1 MQLSLR
7 HRLVMLMAS
16 AMVPLFGL
24 SMVNALLNRSAAV
37 GQVSDDLKFA
47 VSLVAA
53 SQNKAVEASH
63 HILTAIGKAPG
74 MLTPHHPDCPRYLA
88 TLKEQLGVY
97 VNLGIV
103 GADGYLL
110 CHAMEAP
117 RNVYLGDRDYV
128 QEAFGQR
135 RFTVSGP
142 TLGRLSATP
151 VIVFAMPMFDPQ
163 GKAMA
168 LAFASMSLED
178 LARPL
183 LQAALPQG
191 GQMVILD
198 RQGQVLAVSPAN
210 PDLIGQP
217 VASPV
222 LAQAVKAMRPGTR
235 EGLDEQG
242 RERIYAFLPAGRS
255 EHPGFFVAV
264 SVDRDSVLAPAHRQ
278 WQREL
283 ALLTLVA
290 LFGGWLAWRMGRR
303 VILEPTLTLLEAT
316 RQVSE
321 GRLDVRIGLGSVQEA
336 NEFSRI
342 AAGFNRMAESL
353 QAQRQALGAELAR
366 SQAAQE
372 RLRDAQRVGSIGYWQ
387 IDLGSRQ
394 LWCSDEVYVLLGTDR
409 VTFDGTDAGFVR
421 LVHPDDREA
430 FLAQRE
436 VALAGALPLD
446 IEFRI
451 LTPAGDVRW
460 LHQFGRSDAGAPSA
474 RHRSGV
480 IQDITQRKLAAQ
492 ALRESEQRYA
502 VLFESAPVPM
512 WVYDMASARFLKVN
526 RVALDI
532 YGYSHQEFLAM
543 TLFDIRPETEHGRL
557 RRQMAQN
564 PPVFRRVWRHRRKDG
579 SVFPVS
585 VFSHAIQY
593 DGRAARFVVAVDISA
608 QIKAESE
615 VQDYLFTL
623 QRAADAAQAI
633 TWHRTLEGTLQEIVH
648 QARGVIG
655 AHQALVSLR
664 LGHSRGRFEHA
675 VSLSEKYA
683 SSPQAGALPVDSRVE
698 VLIGA
703 AGRALHLTQAELQ
716 AHPCWPTLAPGV
728 DQPLGM
734 RGWLAV
740 PLTGRD
746 GENLGLLQLC
756 DRYQGE
762 FTQQDEYVAIEL
774 AHLASIAIEN
784 TRLLE
789 EVSRLNTGLE
799 HKVAERTAELTRQEA
814 LFRALAEQAPQM
826 VWTASPKGEATYYNR
841 AWFELVGGEF
851 KDWSGY
857 RWLAAVHPEDVPG
870 LKANWLAANAGQA
883 PYSGTRRLLA
893 KDGCYHTMTY
903 RASPVHDE
911 HGQVAFWVGI
921 DADITELKE
930 IEAALRLSNQELEA
944 FSYSVSHDL
953 RSPLNTIDGFSR
965 LLAKQ
970 LVGSGNEKTAHY
982 LARIQAG
989 VAQMG
994 QLIEDLLSLSQ
1005 LTRAQ
1010 LCCEALDLSD
1020 MAQGILDECQAR
1032 APGRQVVVSVQAGL
1046 RADAD
1051 ARLLRV
1057 ALTNL
1062 LTNAWKF
1069 TGRLERAEI
1078 SVGQSLDA
1086 AGLPVFFVRDNG
1098 AGFDMAYADK
1108 LYAPFQRLHSAS
1120 EFPGTGIGLAIVSRV
1135 IERHGGRLWAE
1146 STPGCGAT
1154 FFFTLPRLRLPA

>member
-1 MQLSLR
+1 
-7 HRLVMLMAS
+7 MLMAA

-24 SMVNALLNRSAAV
+24 SMVNALLNRTAAV

-53 SQNKAVEASH
+53 NQDKMVDAIH
-63 HILTAIGKAPG
+63 HILVSIGNAPG
-74 MLTPHHPDCPRYLA
+74 ALTPRNAHCPRYLS

-97 VNLGIV
+97 ANLGIV

-110 CHAMEAP
+110 CHAMDEP
-117 RNVYLGDRDYV
+117 RHVYVGDRSYV
-128 QEAFGQR
+128 QEAFSQR

-142 TLGRLSATP
+142 VLGRMSAKQ
-151 VIVFAMPMFDPQ
+151 VIVFAMPMLDRRGQ
-163 GKAMA
+163 IVG
-168 LAFASMSLED
+168 LAFAAMSLED

-183 LQAALPQG
+183 LKTALPRG
-191 GQMVILD
+191 GQVVILD
-198 RQGQVLAVSPAN
+198 RQGLVLAASPAN
-210 PDLIGQP
+210 PAIIGQQ
-217 VASPV
+217 VSSPV
-222 LAQAVKAMRPGTR
+222 LAEAVKTMRPGMA
-235 EGLDEQG
+235 EGLDDQG
-242 RERIYAFLPAGRS
+242 RERIYSFLPAGQADN
-255 EHPGFFVAV
+255 PAFFVAV
-264 SVDRDSVLAPAHRQ
+264 SADKDGVLAPAHQQ
-278 WQREL
+278 WGLEL
-283 ALLTLVA
+283 VVLALVA
-290 LFGGWLAWRMGRR
+290 LFGGWLAWRMGQR
-303 VILEPTLTLLEAT
+303 VILAPTLTLLEAA
-316 RQVSE
+316 RQISE
-321 GRLDVRIGLGSVQEA
+321 GRLDVRIPLGLGQEG
-336 NEFSRI
+336 NEFARI

-353 QAQRQALGAELAR
+353 QTQCHALEAELAR

-387 IDLGSRQ
+387 MDLASRQ
-394 LWCSDEVYVLLGTDR
+394 LWCSDEVYELLGTDR
-409 VTFDGTDAGFVR
+409 AMLDGTDASFVR
-421 LVHPDDREA
+421 LVHPADREA
-430 FLAQRE
+430 FIAGRDA
-436 VALAGALPLD
+436 ALAGALPLD

-451 LTPAGDVRW
+451 ITPAGDVRW
-460 LHQFGRSDAGAPSA
+460 LHQFGRSDVSA
-474 RHRSGV
+474 QTAERRSGV

-492 ALRESEQRYA
+492 ALRDSEQRYA

-512 WVYDMASARFLKVN
+512 WVYDLSNARFLKVN

-532 YGYSHQEFLAM
+532 YGYSRQEFLAM
-543 TLFDIRPETEHGRL
+543 TLFDIRPEAEHGRL
-557 RRQMAQN
+557 RRQMVQN
-564 PPVFRRVWRHRRKDG
+564 PQMFRRVWRHRRRDG
-579 SVFPVS
+579 SVFPVN

-593 DGRAARFVVAVDISA
+593 AGRAARFVVALDISA

-633 TWHRTLEGTLQEIVH
+633 TWHQTLEGMLQEIAH

-664 LGHSRGRFEHA
+664 LGCGCGPFEHA

-683 SSPQAGALPVDSRVE
+683 CAPHAKALPADSRIE
-698 VLIGA
+698 ALIGT
-703 AGRALHLTQAELQ
+703 AGRALHLTQAQLE
-716 AHPCWPTLAPGV
+716 AHPCWSELSPGA
-728 DQPLGM
+728 DQPLLM
-734 RGWLAV
+734 NGWLAV
-740 PLTGRD
+740 PLTGRE

-756 DRYQGE
+756 DRYQDE

-814 LFRALAEQAPQM
+814 LFRALAEQAPQT
-826 VWTASPKGEATYYNR
+826 VWTASPEGAASYYNR

-851 KDWSGY
+851 EDWTGY
-857 RWLAAVHPEDVPG
+857 RWLAAVHPEDVPA

-893 KDGCYHTMTY
+893 KDGCYHTMAY
-903 RASPVHDE
+903 RASAVRDAQ
-911 HGQVAFWVGI
+911 GQVAFWVGI

-953 RSPLNTIDGFSR
+953 RAPLNTIDGFSR

-970 LVGSGNEKTAHY
+970 LAGAADGKVVHY
-982 LARIQAG
+982 LSRIQAG

-1010 LCCEALDLSD
+1010 LRCETLDLSA
-1020 MAQGILDECQAR
+1020 MAQDILAECQAHS
-1032 APGRQVVVSVQAGL
+1032 PERQVAITVQPEL
-1046 RADAD
+1046 RTDAD

-1057 ALTNL
+1057 ALVNL

-1069 TGRLERAEI
+1069 TSRLERAEI
-1078 SVGQSLDA
+1078 SVGQTLEA

-1108 LYAPFQRLHSAS
+1108 LYAPFQRLHAAS

-1135 IERHGGRLWAE
+1135 IERHGGQLWAE
-1146 STPGCGAT
+1146 SMPGCGAT